1 MPQFRAAPVKLG
13 VLWLTE
19 LSRTDKLKKLYLWKG
34 VLAHRRARS
43 PRPEEERFMIRTTRP
58 PVRVGIVGLGRVGLE
73 AHLPEMMLKPELFT
87 VIAVC
92 LSVRPRTY

>member
-1 MPQFRAAPVKLG
+1 
-13 VLWLTE
+13 
-19 LSRTDKLKKLYLWKG
+19 
-34 VLAHRRARS
+34 
-43 PRPEEERFMIRTTRP
+43 MIRTTLP
-58 PVRVGIVGLGRVGLE
+58 PVRVGIAGLGCAGLE